1 MIPTDALNFSTS
13 TSVPCPALSDQE
25 ARMKVIGYLR
35 VSTEEQARSG
45 LGLEAQRERITSEA
59 DRRGWSVEWIT
70 DDGYTAATLER
81 PGISTALASLR
92 NHDADAL
99 VVAKLD
105 RLSRSL
111 LDFAGLMERAQRE
124 RWNVVCLDLGIDL
137 STPQGQLMANVMASF
152 AAYERELIRQRTRDA
167 LAALKMRGK
176 RLGRP
181 VVVSPSTRALIGRW
195 RAAGCTWQGCADALN
210 ASGVPTAHGGKRWY
224 ASTVRSVM
232 RSAELD
238 AAALAARAVHESGAN
253 CDEAVA

>member
-1 MIPTDALNFSTS
+1 MHVL
-13 TSVPCPALSDQE
+13 
-25 ARMKVIGYLR
+25 GYLR

-45 LGLEAQRERITSEA
+45 LGMDAQRERIQSEA
-59 DRRGWSVEWIT
+59 ERRGWEVTWIT
-70 DDGYTAATLER
+70 DDGYTAATLDR
-81 PGISTALASLR
+81 PGITTALAALR
-92 NHDADAL
+92 SHEADAL

-124 RWNVVCLDLGIDL
+124 KWNVVCLDLGIDL

-167 LAALKMRGK
+167 LQALRARGV

-181 VVVSPSTRALIGRW
+181 VVVSAAVRALVGQW
-195 RAAGCTWQGCADALN
+195 RAAGATWQGCADALN
-210 ASGVPTAHGGKRWY
+210 GSDVPTAHGGRQWY
-224 ASTVRSVM
+224 ASTVRAVM

-238 AAALAARAVHESGAN
+238 AAAKALQQTSASCHEV
-253 CDEAVA
+253 VA

>member
-1 MIPTDALNFSTS
+1 M
-13 TSVPCPALSDQE
+13 Q
-25 ARMKVIGYLR
+25 VIGYLR

-45 LGLEAQRERITSEA
+45 LGLEAQRERIAQEA
-59 DRRGWSVEWIT
+59 DRRGWNVEWVV

-81 PGISTALASLR
+81 PGITSALSSLR
-92 NHDADAL
+92 TGQASTL
-99 VVAKLD
+99 VVSKLD

-167 LAALKMRGK
+167 LRALKMRGV

-181 VVVSPSTRALIGRW
+181 VLISSAVRASIGQW
-195 RAAGCTWQGCADALN
+195 RAAGCTWQACADALN
-210 ASGVPTAHGGKRWY
+210 AAGVPTVHGGLRWR
-224 ASTVRSVM
+224 ASTVRGVM
-232 RSAELD
+232 RSARLD
-238 AAALAARAVHESGAN
+238 AEADAARK
-253 CDEAVA
+253 AVA